1 MLSCVFIWEDAYKE
15 ETQYASVVFRCVREG
30 RRWVSCLPSK
40 AGKCCNITSDATS
53 VGVVVWRS

>member
-53 VGVVVWRS
+53 VGVVV